1 MSKLDSLY
9 LCSVDIMSAYET
21 SLIVKVSQLLPA
33 CRPTQQLAYVSQ
45 LTTPMFPIN
54 SQYFGRTNIAGMPL
68 LRAAQLLE
76 QHAARGGEEALRN
89 QSTHAAGAQHC
100 SQSRSSSFAAACMSL
115 VIVAFSSGQSANTH
129 PDLPACSSS
138 SPLQTC
144 TQAPSPCPA

>member
-1 MSKLDSLY
+1 M
-9 LCSVDIMSAYET
+9 
-21 SLIVKVSQLLPA
+21 
-33 CRPTQQLAYVSQ
+33 AYVSQ

-100 SQSRSSSFAAACMSL
+100 FNHVAAALQQHACHWLLLHL
-115 VIVAFSSGQSANTH
+115 VQDRVPTPTLTCQ
-129 PDLPACSSS
+129 PAPPPPPCK
-138 SPLQTC
+138 PVHRR
-144 TQAPSPCPA
+144 QAPAPPDPAQAGPPDRRGPDPLPFQPRP